1 MKMRRLISPCSVS
14 TRFPMSLI
22 MWSSRHEL
30 CPSRVER
37 AMVRL
42 AEAVLARAGAELVVE
57 ALAPEAH
64 LEVQWIAARP
74 DASNGVFHLGRRGL
88 VGVHPRPD
96 FGLVGPARMPH
107 AKRA

>member
-1 MKMRRLISPCSVS
+1 
-14 TRFPMSLI
+14 
-22 MWSSRHEL
+22 
-30 CPSRVER
+30 
-37 AMVRL
+37 MVRL

-64 LEVQWIAARP
+64 LEVQWIAARHHAASGTRALLPVVHVVLLEHARGAEHARP

-96 FGLVGPARMPH
+96 FGLVGAARMPH